1 MISVIAFT
9 QKLLAARNRSTDICL
24 RRKSRGPLRFAFPF
38 QDWRR
43 VGKIIER
50 KVDFGG
56 HLGQKDYLSCMR
68 RNGKR
73 NHNRFPFFCL
83 QVCRKLVDHFLT
95 STIDIFQV
103 KAEEVIRLFTRH
115 MPCPVLARTGPI
127 QLSRRLQEVIKGNR
141 HSNTCN
147 SACPLRVFRTMNG
160 E

>member
-9 QKLLAARNRSTDICL
+9 QKLLAARNRSTDIGL

-43 VGKIIER
+43 AGKIIER

-83 QVCRKLVDHFLT
+83 QVCRKLVDHILT
-95 STIDIFQV
+95 GSLHSGAPFRRRDYKNVRDGHYI
-103 KAEEVIRLFTRH
+103 
-115 MPCPVLARTGPI
+115 VLTNDTSQYLTA
-127 QLSRRLQEVIKGNR
+127 
-141 HSNTCN
+141 
-147 SACPLRVFRTMNG
+147 
-160 E
+160 